1 MKTTLYL
8 VSTLI
13 EQYEEPTIK
22 KNRIYTN
29 VSDAQIALD
38 TEVEEGMKKFGDCNG
53 ELFFDMPQL
62 RKSINPKT
70 IYFIV
75 VLYRLRRLTSWG
87 GLFLS

>member
-13 EQYEEPTIK
+13 EQYNEPTIK
-22 KNRIYTN
+22 RKKTYAN

-53 ELFFDMPQL
+53 ELFFDMPNIYSWCDVNGNSL
-62 RKSINPKT
+62 LVT
-70 IYFIV
+70 IEEI
-75 VLYRLRRLTSWG
+75 TK
-87 GLFLS
+87 